1 MKSAE
6 TKDCMTKSAT
16 TADAARKLVPYKSGL
31 IGKIPPAAAKRTQS
45 KGVEILPGAHKC
57 SLKAAA

>member
-6 TKDCMTKSAT
+6 TKDCMTKSAIAT
-16 TADAARKLVPYKSGL
+16 DAARKLVQYKSGL
-31 IGKIPPAAAKRTQS
+31 IGKIPPAAAKRTHS

-57 SLKAAA
+57 T